1 MGFNIRGLTINT
13 LLCLYTSIS
22 LLPQQGTIVGKASY
36 DLPVVPMEDR
46 RASGTLPPVASNND
60 DADKEGR

>member
-1 MGFNIRGLTINT
+1 MLD
-13 LLCLYTSIS
+13 TSIS